1 MTRNRNAN
9 ETREFE
15 TLEGLEELKLELS
28 PKVFLRPEG
37 SSPVTY
43 TVGARQLYVLA
54 ELAGLAVALRSAE
67 SYDYPPE
74 RKQRLHTALHESL
87 ERFWDTPLDDS
98 VIREN
103 W

>member
-1 MTRNRNAN
+1 MTSRRNAN
-9 ETREFE
+9 ETRKFE
-15 TLEGLEELKLELS
+15 TLEGLEELKLELN

-54 ELAGLAVALRSAE
+54 ELAGFAVALRTAE
-67 SYDYPPE
+67 DFDYTPE
-74 RKQRLHTALHESL
+74 QKKRLHTALYESL
-87 ERFWDTPLDDS
+87 ERFWETPLDDS